1 MLMFFLWYS
10 HPHQHI
16 PIRIPISSC
25 LYVCGSNPWYPKS
38 QLVNGWF
45 LSQSYGKFISFDP
58 SPYSHRK
65 PPSKSLG
72 QMAPRRYFPGCDP
85 HRTCVPWS
93 GPSQLGNFGNWMEES
108 CSLESYHGK
117 IHRKPWC
124 FTLNMGAAVCFAIIQ
139 CWENGENHGEKKNLL
154 RKTCW
159 FSVELQQC
167 FFQVLAAICS

>member
-1 MLMFFLWYS
+1 MFFLWSS

-25 LYVCGSNPWYPKS
+25 LCGCGSNPWYPKS

-65 PPSKSLG
+65 APSKSLG

-93 GPSQLGNFGNWMEES
+93 GPSQRLGISGTEWKNPGELPWGNPQET
-108 CSLESYHGK
+108 HGVSHLK
-117 IHRKPWC
+117 K
-124 FTLNMGAAVCFAIIQ
+124 MGAAVCFAIIQ
-139 CWENGENHGEKKNLL
+139 CWENGENHGYNPAHIP
-154 RKTCW
+154 
-159 FSVELQQC
+159 VD
-167 FFQVLAAICS
+167 